1 MAALIHLG
9 SEKGEDGH
17 KVDGR
22 QDEAMTGIYA
32 GLATALGVGIFAMGQ
47 TDVMA
52 AESKRAVNHLAG
64 SSSPYLL
71 QHAHQP
77 VEWYPWGEEAFA
89 KARRE
94 NKPVFLSIGYSTC
107 HWCHVMARES
117 FDHPEIA
124 AQLNRDFVC
133 IKVDREERPDVD
145 RVYMTF
151 VQATTGGGG
160 WPMSVWLTPEL
171 KPFFGGTYFP
181 PTDRVGR
188 AGFPTVLK
196 RVTEAWRD
204 GADKLKETADGAIS
218 TLRERVGV
226 IETGAEVKVAEGLEG
241 FQQALVRTFDSDEG
255 GFGRAPKFP
264 RPSQL
269 SALLRVGK
277 RWSVIAGKE
286 GDGRIAAG
294 MALATLRKM
303 AAGGIRDQLG
313 GGFHRYSVDRVWH
326 VPHFEKMLYDQAQ
339 LACVYLE
346 AAQMTGAKDLEL
358 VVREICDYVLGVLR
372 DSAGGFHAAEDA
384 DSLLKAGA
392 EEHAEGAY
400 YVWTEGE
407 LRGVL
412 SDEEYRVFAATYGV
426 QPEGNAPEGSDPT
439 GELKGKNTLVL
450 RGDEG
455 AMVATLGLGAE
466 SYRTLLS
473 GARAKV
479 LAAREARPRPH
490 RDDKIVA
497 SWNGMMISALA
508 RAGAYF
514 GEERYLAA
522 ASEAVRFLKGRM
534 WKDGVLSRSH
544 RGGANSGA
552 GYAEDY
558 ACVVSGLIDL
568 YEATGGRDW
577 IEWAVELQQSLD
589 AKFFD
594 TAQGGYF
601 SSDGTDSSVLL
612 RIKEDHDG
620 AEPAASS
627 VAAENAL
634 RLSVITGDARFA
646 ESAGRTFS
654 AFSGVMKQS
663 VTALPRL
670 LGAMDSTMESGLQV
684 VVAADEADDVAALT
698 RAVFRRYS
706 PGRVVLWT
714 GRGRFQR
721 KGGVDYVKVE
731 GKPTVYVCR
740 NFVCQSPATEVS
752 GVSEALEVAEKK

>member
-1 MAALIHLG
+1 VK
-9 SEKGEDGH
+9 ERDGGQ
-17 KVDGR
+17 KARWR
-22 QDEAMTGIYA
+22 QDEAMRWINA
-32 GLATALGVGIFAMGQ
+32 GLACAAGLGLFGMAPCDAMG
-47 TDVMA
+47 
-52 AESKRAVNHLAG
+52 AEGPRAGNHLLG

-160 WPMSVWLTPEL
+160 WPMSVWLTPDL

-196 RVTEAWRD
+196 RVTDAWKE
-204 GADKLKETADGAIS
+204 GADKLRETADGAIS
-218 TLRERVGV
+218 ALKERVGV
-226 IETGAEVKVAEGLEG
+226 VEVGAEVKVGEGLEA
-241 FQQALVRTFDSDEG
+241 FYQALVRTFDQDEG

-277 RWSVIAGKE
+277 RLSVAEGRE

-303 AAGGIRDQLG
+303 AAGGIRDHLG
-313 GGFHRYSVDRVWH
+313 GGFHRYSVDRLWH

-339 LACVYLE
+339 LACAYLE
-346 AAQMTGAKDLEL
+346 AAQMTGAVDLEL
-358 VVREICDYVLGVLR
+358 VVREICDYALGVLR

-384 DSLLKAGA
+384 DSLLKVGG

-412 SDEEYRVFAATYGV
+412 SGEEYRVFAATYGV
-426 QPEGNAPEGSDPT
+426 QPEGNAPDGSDPT

-450 RGDEG
+450 RGDEA
-455 AMVATLGLGAE
+455 AMMEKLGLTEA
-466 SYRTLLS
+466 SYRTLLR

-479 LAAREARPRPH
+479 LAAREVRPRPH

-514 GEERYLAA
+514 GDAAYLRAAEETA
-522 ASEAVRFLKGRM
+522 RFLKGSM
-534 WKDGVLSRSH
+534 WRDGVLMRSH
-544 RGGANSGA
+544 RGGVGSGP
-552 GYAEDY
+552 GFAEDY
-558 ACVVSGLIDL
+558 ACVVCGLIDL
-568 YEATGGRDW
+568 YEATGGREW
-577 IEWAVELQQSLD
+577 IEWAVDLQRALD

-594 TAQGGYF
+594 VAGGGYF
-601 SSDGTDSSVLL
+601 SSDGIDSSVLL

-634 RLSVITGDARFA
+634 RLSIITGEKGFA
-646 ESAGRTFS
+646 ASAERTFT
-654 AFSGVMKQS
+654 AFAGVLKQS

-670 LGAMDSTMESGLQV
+670 LSAMDFRLESGLQV
-684 VVAADEADDVAALT
+684 AIAADEADDAAALART
-698 RAVFRRYS
+698 VFRRYA
-706 PGRVVLWT
+706 PGRVVFWT
-714 GRGRFQR
+714 GVGRFPR
-721 KGGVDYVKVE
+721 KGDVDYVRVG

-740 NFVCQSPATEVS
+740 NFVCQRPSTDTV
-752 GVSEALEVAEKK
+752 GVSEALDGVERK